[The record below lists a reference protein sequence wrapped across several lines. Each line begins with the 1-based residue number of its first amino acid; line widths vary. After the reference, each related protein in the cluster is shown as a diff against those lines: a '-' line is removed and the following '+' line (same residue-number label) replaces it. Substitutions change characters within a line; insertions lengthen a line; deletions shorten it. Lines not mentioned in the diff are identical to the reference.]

1 MAEANV
7 PTVRGVVTL
16 SMRKSAGKR
25 VGEEADNGIP
35 NGNDCVYGVVVESE
49 IAARATWAEKI
60 PRHEMAASSKVLLVK
75 RKLGVLLGLFFLPDR
90 RERIGIL
97 PALLNNFYTT
107 SRGIPAG
114 PCGR

>member
-1 MAEANV
+1 
-7 PTVRGVVTL
+7 
-16 SMRKSAGKR
+16 MRKSAGKR
-25 VGEEADNGIP
+25 VGEEMDNGIP
-35 NGNDCVYGVVVESE
+35 NGNDCRYGVVVERE

-60 PRHEMAASSKVLLVK
+60 PRHEMAAASSKVLLLK
-75 RKLGVLLGLFFLPDR
+75 RNLEVLLGLFFLPDR

-97 PALLNNFYTT
+97 PGLLNNFYTT